1 METQTNICKKE
12 SQEKVVIMVKD
23 IMQNIEE
30 LTGNIKT
37 IDDAINTALTIET
50 QGRNFYLEKSE
61 ISTSISA
68 KDLFLY
74 LAAEENRHIEYLN
87 DFKNTGR
94 VSILNEVHPPDF
106 SQSFASEYPSDNPAE
121 MDVLLGALRFEQKNE
136 IFYQKLAAQV
146 DDPEQKAFFEK
157 MSVFEHGHMELIDGF
172 IEDASQFRMQT

>member
-1 METQTNICKKE
+1 
-12 SQEKVVIMVKD
+12 MVED

-30 LTGNIKT
+30 LAGDIKT

-61 ISTSISA
+61 TSTSISA

-74 LAAEENRHIEYLN
+74 LAAEEDGHIDYLKE
-87 DFKNTGR
+87 FLKYGR
-94 VSILNEVHPPDF
+94 TLSIHENNPPDF
-106 SQSFASEYPSDNPAE
+106 SQSFASEYSSENPAE

-136 IFYQKLAAQV
+136 KFYQKLAAQV